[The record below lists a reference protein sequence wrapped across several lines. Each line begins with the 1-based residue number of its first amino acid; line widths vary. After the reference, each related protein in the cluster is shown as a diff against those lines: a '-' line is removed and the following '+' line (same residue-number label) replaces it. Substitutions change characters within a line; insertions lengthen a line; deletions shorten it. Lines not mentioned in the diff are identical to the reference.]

1 MPWQSQHGWGVD
13 VGRLINHDKL
23 ARAKDQRAVR
33 KQRIL
38 EEAGSIFMRM
48 AYSEVT
54 LDTIGQRA
62 DVERGV
68 ASMYFHT
75 KEALF
80 LIVFKDCLAEWYDS
94 VQRRIADADG
104 LLGVNDLAFLLA
116 RSVAERPELTRFL
129 SLLPVVLEQDIDAM
143 DVFRFQ
149 RWRCDRMSVVGEKME
164 QHSDALEPGA
174 GFGLLYRIQLV
185 AAGLEIA
192 SNPRGAAAFDRND
205 PDFAGLWVDME
216 SELAEVIAA
225 YLTF

>member
-1 MPWQSQHGWGVD
+1 M
-13 VGRLINHDKL
+13 GRLINRDKL
-23 ARAKDQRAVR
+23 ARAKEQREVR

-38 EEAGSIFMRM
+38 GVAGSIFMRM

-94 VQRRIADADG
+94 VERRLADADG
-104 LLGVNDLAFLLA
+104 RWARDVLASMLA
-116 RSVAERPELTRFL
+116 HSVAERPELTRFL

-149 RWRCDRMSVVGEKME
+149 RWRSDRMSVVGERME

-174 GFGLLYRIQLV
+174 GFKLLYRIQLV

-216 SELAEVIAA
+216 GELAEVITA